1 MFKQTILILMLLVTF
16 HSYSQKKGNEITIGT
31 NYIIEST
38 ILNENREIQ
47 VYLPDSYDSSK
58 ERYPV
63 MYILD
68 GQWFFTNGVGI
79 QKSLRTPGAIPEMII
94 IGIKNK
100 NPLRRTLFNNE
111 RTKFTSF
118 LEKEVISFIDGNF
131 RTTNERIIY
140 GWEAAAYYVS
150 KLILEKSELFN
161 GAIITDGGF
170 APEKIIKNF
179 KSAKD
184 VYLYIANSK
193 KDIYYIAS
201 TEAFSKELK
210 KHNPENLLWKYELFN
225 EEVHETMP
233 HLAMYKGIMYYYHNY
248 DSLVFESIEA
258 YEKAGGIPYLK
269 SFFKERAKRFGG
281 SGKIDDSTKNS
292 LIWLA
297 WRRDNFKYFS
307 FFMEEFKDV
316 LDTRRY
322 DSAYWKNR
330 LAQFYLK
337 HKDYKNAVKFFEV
350 GIKKYPKSEFDKL
363 MKDGMK
369 KAKEKL
375 NKIMN

>member
-1 MFKQTILILMLLVTF
+1 MVKQAILILTLLITF
-16 HSYSQKKGNEITIGT
+16 HSYSQKKDDKITIGT

-47 VYLPDSYDSSK
+47 VYLPDSYNSSK

-94 IGIKNK
+94 VGIKNK

-150 KLILEKSELFN
+150 KLILEKNELFS
-161 GAIITDGGF
+161 GGIITDGGF
-170 APEKIIKNF
+170 ASEKIIKNF
-179 KSAKD
+179 KSTKD

-201 TEAFSKELK
+201 TEAFSKGLK

-225 EEVHETMP
+225 DEVHETMP

-258 YEKAGGIPYLK
+258 YEKAGGISYLK

-281 SGKIDDSTKNS
+281 NGKIDNSTKNS

-337 HKDYKNAVKFFEV
+337 HKDYKNAVKFFEE

-363 MKDGMK
+363 MKEGLK
-369 KAKEKL
+369 IAKNKL
-375 NKIMN
+375 